1 MKDNALKQYLTVYAQ
16 CDLLNVRLDWDEKLK
31 LFYYLTYFCYYLR
44 ASLHFWYYSWTP
56 LYCFNEFL
64 ILSTVLSVI
73 NFQFQQNKQYL
84 NTLFIVQVHPLT
96 QAWKPTQ
103 KM

>member
-44 ASLHFWYYSWTP
+44 VSLHFLVLFMDP
-56 LYCFNEFL
+56 
-64 ILSTVLSVI
+64 TVLFQRTFNFIYSTFSNKFSVSA
-73 NFQFQQNKQYL
+73 K
-84 NTLFIVQVHPLT
+84 
-96 QAWKPTQ
+96 
-103 KM
+103 